1 MVVIMWIAIA
11 LIIMYYLLFGITL
24 WRQKNKIGSIVVIF
38 LALACIALHYISYQ

>member
-11 LIIMYYLLFGITL
+11 LIILYYVLFGITL

-38 LALACIALHYISYQ
+38 LALACIGLHYISYR